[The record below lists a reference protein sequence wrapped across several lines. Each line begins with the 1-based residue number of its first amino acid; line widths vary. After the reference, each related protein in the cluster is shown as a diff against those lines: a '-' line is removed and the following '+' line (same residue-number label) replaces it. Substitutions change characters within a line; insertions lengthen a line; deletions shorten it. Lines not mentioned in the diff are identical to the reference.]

1 MSSNTASVAERRAKI
16 DKLKREREQK
26 EIDRKMKEELES
38 KQKTTQSASNDLIK
52 KILSVSQSQLESY
65 GQTSFMNPSD
75 NAH

>member
-38 KQKTTQSASNDLIK
+38 KQKTT
-52 KILSVSQSQLESY
+52 
-65 GQTSFMNPSD
+65 
-75 NAH
+75 